1 MSDEKQ
7 IDQTDL
13 QQDSPAEA
21 EAEVTDPD
29 GDESNEAGP
38 DEAGPDEVGIGQVG
52 LGGIAG
58 VAGAGTRPGR

>member
-21 EAEVTDPD
+21 EAEVTDTD
-29 GDESNEAGP
+29 GDESN
-38 DEAGPDEVGIGQVG
+38 EAGPDEVGIGQVG